1 MLYCFSAFNEA
12 FFLFLP
18 AMTFDSI
25 VNLKNHVVDF
35 TVMKHGLQLP
45 VEPCLLGISNGK
57 ANPVLRVI
65 LNGRDEKFFLFHHV
79 ISGKADFVSGDIRC
93 HLQAGEAIMDC
104 SSAGWECLPVSR
116 ADSFCSLFY
125 VIRGDA
131 ALSLGEKITEK
142 HGSMTIVKPPSASLE
157 MLCAHLEKLHAE
169 NSWNAM
175 DECAFAYRFL
185 LSLLQEQE
193 QTAQSSDTDLSVSQE
208 SCDNDGIPEN
218 LRRATEYVEAHLAD
232 TMLNVE
238 TIAKVAGLSKFH
250 FIRIF
255 EKAYG
260 ISPWKYLLS
269 QRLFRAAQ
277 LMAQDKSLP
286 LKLIIQQCGFAS
298 ETYFCRAFRKTY
310 HRSPG
315 SHKRLLKNP
324 IPETL

>member
-1 MLYCFSAFNEA
+1 M
-12 FFLFLP
+12 P
-18 AMTFDSI
+18 FDSS

-93 HLQAGEAIMDC
+93 HLQAGEGIMDC
-104 SSAGWECLPVSR
+104 CSINWECIPVSGS
-116 ADSFCSLFY
+116 ASFRSIFY
-125 VIRGDA
+125 VIRGET
-131 ALSLGEKITEK
+131 ALSLWEKITEN
-142 HGSMTIVKPPSASLE
+142 HGSMTTKKTPSSSLE
-157 MLCAHLEKLHAE
+157 MLYAHLEKLHAE
-169 NSWNAM
+169 NSWAPM

-185 LSLLQEQE
+185 LSLLPAQEHVAKPSHVTIPTLQPPSGDE
-193 QTAQSSDTDLSVSQE
+193 
-208 SCDNDGIPEN
+208 GIPEN

-277 LMAQDKSLP
+277 LMVQDKNMP

-315 SHKRLLKNP
+315 SHKRLLSNP